1 MVGRIRFYQEKGKG
15 SVGVE
20 YLDGLT
26 LITAAL
32 YVPPGLSQRRLNRR
46 LAKLER
52 QLAGMGVGRVVLPEG
67 FPYADRLGRLRP
79 VDTLGFYR
87 AVADVL
93 ALEALGRVRA
103 DVKQGRVTLSA
114 PWLCP
119 ELRRTAQRLCPQVRA
134 IRIDVPQEEGEAY
147 AKWLQRQYGLPVAP
161 RSGQSHVTVAF
172 RPGER
177 GQGWTLRLYDRPW
190 LGGLRLYARD
200 LELPWDCDQ
209 QLLALLWEEGVVKRE
224 ALYAGPPAIEEPHR
238 EDPPCNKTGAV
249 I

>member
-1 MVGRIRFYQEKGKG
+1 MVGRIRFYQEKGRG

-20 YLDGLT
+20 YLGALT

-32 YVPPGLSQRRLNRR
+32 YVPPGLPQRRLNRR

-93 ALEALGRVRA
+93 ALEALSRVRA
-103 DVKQGRVTLSA
+103 DVEQGSVALSA

-119 ELRRTAQRLCPQVRA
+119 ELRRTAQRLCTQVRA
-134 IRIDVPQEEGEAY
+134 IRIDVSQEGEDY
-147 AKWLQRQYGLPVAP
+147 ARWLQRQYGLPVVP
-161 RSGQSHVTVAF
+161 RSGQVDVTVAF
-172 RPGER
+172 GPGER
-177 GQGWTLRLYDRPW
+177 AQGWTLRLYDRPR

-200 LELPWDCDQ
+200 LELPRDCNQ
-209 QLLALLWEEGVVKRE
+209 QLLALLWEGGAVRRE
-224 ALYAGPPAIEEPHR
+224 DLYALPTTAEEPHR
-238 EDPPCNKTGAV
+238 EDPLQ
-249 I
+249 